1 MSFALRAPL
10 TPSLLALSLALAMGT
25 ALAAD
30 LPPPPKVELKP
41 AISAQGVDLKV
52 TLSVDKLKVSILQ
65 GDDIG
70 GNAIGWFCSNRQALV
85 ANENFIKSAGVYLSS
100 LTTQELKRLGYP
112 LAGKGKATAF
122 DVDVNAA
129 PDFRIGGILTEL
141 KQEVCTEPG
150 RAEGW
155 VHYKVDWAL
164 FSEKKQ
170 KVVYQAT
177 AEGLGFSKEKVPDL
191 HKRAFLASLGNFLA
205 APAVLEALKANEGEP
220 ATAAA
225 PASAAS
231 AAEPVAATAPAT
243 AAATTTLKGAALA
256 SGGALKNQAQL
267 RNAVVTLETASGS
280 GSGFF
285 IDKTG
290 HLLTNAHVVRGAKYA
305 RIKLQNGDKA
315 VAEVVKVNEQADVA
329 LLKTALTDGDAL
341 ALRNGPALEVGS
353 DVYAIGSPLGVLNNS
368 MTRGVLSADRVLQGK
383 RVLQSDA
390 AVTFGSSGGPLLD
403 GDGRVVAITRGGV
416 EAGKGFNF
424 FIPIDDALKALQLS
438 VTP

>member
-10 TPSLLALSLALAMGT
+10 TPSLALSLALSMGT

-52 TLSVDKLKVSILQ
+52 TLSVDRLKVSILQ

-112 LAGKGKATAF
+112 LAGKGKANAF

-150 RAEGW
+150 KAEGW

-170 KVVYQAT
+170 KVVYQAA
-177 AEGLGFSKEKVPDL
+177 AEGLSVSKEKVPDL

-220 ATAAA
+220 ASAAA
-225 PASAAS
+225 PGSAAS
-231 AAEPVAATAPAT
+231 AAESVAATS
-243 AAATTTLKGAALA
+243 AATTTLKGAALA
-256 SGGALKNQAQL
+256 GGGALKNQAQL

-315 VAEVVKVNEQADVA
+315 VAEVVKVNEQTDVA

-368 MTRGVLSADRVLQGK
+368 MTRGVLSADRVLQGR